1 MATPICK
8 QCTTFGH
15 VDIQCPA
22 KGIWVPKTTLTPEG
36 GEENEQGKKTN
47 AEFKGKQVNGDA
59 KENDDDTSEIDS
71 GGGEVV
77 EEVPDRGKESEMGES
92 SKQEPEQT
100 GEVAS
105 DTGSQNGEQGVYDTK
120 DHNQEKADTGYQ
132 EPNMDGQDEER
143 VKAIEKEGRGPA
155 ERKIV

>member
-92 SKQEPEQT
+92 SKQEPELVRWHLIQ
-100 GEVAS
+100 EVKMVSRAYMTQKTIIKKRLILGIKS
-105 DTGSQNGEQGVYDTK
+105 LTWMVKMKNG
-120 DHNQEKADTGYQ
+120 
-132 EPNMDGQDEER
+132 
-143 VKAIEKEGRGPA
+143 
-155 ERKIV
+155 